1 MGDVVVWL
9 IILLAVL
16 TLGVWGFTFWTAR
29 KLKDSL
35 RIVIRKANP
44 TKVSSKSKTA
54 GHEDQLLKM
63 QEHMNVGYSFFANFT
78 ACFPLLGMLGTV
90 KALIGIAGNMSK
102 TDIPID
108 QFFSALNT
116 TLAGLIGAIIFKA
129 VFDSILSPMVAYNN
143 NEVNTFVERNT
154 EAQQKQEV
162 KAS

>member
-63 QEHMNVGYSFFANFT
+63 QEHMNVGYSFLPILQRAFRFWVCWAQ
-78 ACFPLLGMLGTV
+78 
-90 KALIGIAGNMSK
+90 SK
-102 TDIPID
+102 H
-108 QFFSALNT
+108 
-116 TLAGLIGAIIFKA
+116 
-129 VFDSILSPMVAYNN
+129 
-143 NEVNTFVERNT
+143 
-154 EAQQKQEV
+154 
-162 KAS
+162 